1 MQKPDII
8 YEDEELIVCCKPAG
22 IATQTKRLGQPDMES
37 LLRNHIAA
45 QPRKEGRSGI
55 PYVGIVHRLDQP
67 VEGVMVFAKT
77 PQSAAALSAQV
88 QDRSFGKKYYALVD
102 LPQGATF
109 ASATGKP
116 GQGSLCDWI
125 LFSPRENRSSI
136 VPANTGGAR
145 KASLDY
151 SVLAQQEDQALLDI
165 TLHTGRHH
173 QIRVQLAHLHTPI
186 CGDAKYGS
194 TARQGQLCLCSYFLS
209 FEHPRD
215 GRTMAYTITPGNEKI
230 RRLLQLFTT
239 DTKS

>member
-151 SVLAQQEDQALLDI
+151 SVLAQQEDQALLGSCACAPI
-165 TLHTGRHH
+165 FSVSNIHGMAAQWPTPSRPAMKKSAGFYNCSQ
-173 QIRVQLAHLHTPI
+173 QIRNLDKVGKLA
-186 CGDAKYGS
+186 
-194 TARQGQLCLCSYFLS
+194 
-209 FEHPRD
+209 
-215 GRTMAYTITPGNEKI
+215 
-230 RRLLQLFTT
+230 
-239 DTKS
+239 